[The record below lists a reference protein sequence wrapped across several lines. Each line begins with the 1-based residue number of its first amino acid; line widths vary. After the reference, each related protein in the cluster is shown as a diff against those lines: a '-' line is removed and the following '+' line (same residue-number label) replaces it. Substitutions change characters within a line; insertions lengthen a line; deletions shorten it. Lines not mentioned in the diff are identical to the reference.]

1 MEFLDPTHAL
11 NIRNS
16 DWRIYSQ
23 NPSAPPQFLTETSKV
38 NDSMVVDGCYIAGEV
53 THSILSHNVKVGKG
67 SVVENSII
75 MAGVTIGENVTI
87 KYAIIGDNA
96 KIHDGAQVIGQEKE
110 IMVAGY
116 NEEIG
121 GQTDEEA

>member
-1 MEFLDPTHAL
+1 
-11 NIRNS
+11 
-16 DWRIYSQ
+16 
-23 NPSAPPQFLTETSKV
+23 
-38 NDSMVVDGCYIAGEV
+38 
-53 THSILSHNVKVGKG
+53 
-67 SVVENSII
+67 